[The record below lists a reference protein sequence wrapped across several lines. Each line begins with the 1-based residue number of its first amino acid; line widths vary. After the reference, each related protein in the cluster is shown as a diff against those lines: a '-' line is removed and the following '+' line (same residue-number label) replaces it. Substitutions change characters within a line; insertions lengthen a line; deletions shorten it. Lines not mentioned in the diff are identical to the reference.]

1 MKKRLL
7 VAVWSLAIVFLLA
20 ASASATTRMVVAE
33 MFTNTG

>member
-7 VAVWSLAIVFLLA
+7 VAVWSLAIVLLLA
-20 ASASATTRMVVAE
+20 SSASATTRMVVAE